1 MQRTLYNDGVEVGQD
16 DLRNTEDS
24 KIKEILTARQ
34 TAMRYGVLEGLTVS
48 VVGGNTVTIAA
59 GRALFANGEVAA
71 LDTPLTGLTGASF
84 SEGVSTFVGLR
95 LTEVTSNPKP
105 HESDPIVLDSRAA
118 SKLVAEFFVAAD
130 AASNPVALQKAI
142 TAELSD
148 KTFVL
153 LGEIS
158 GARGSLTVV
167 SATPLPIS
175 KGLGGMDPYRSNQ
188 IAAENAAALVT
199 LYGGTT
205 DPNAPAETDIH
216 PIASAEDHFH
226 RSLVAGGKPKA
237 NNPHGTSSADVGADI
252 LIEDTLA
259 RYHANAI
266 LGLAPGTDAFTPD
279 QGGSLAWGTGSFGII
294 TVGDLL
300 TRPDGVQER
309 LMIRGRE
316 FTQAQLTAVLVQTQS
331 LVALGFGADLYYILI
346 RWGSIQPESGGQPQV
361 VVTKKSDFD
370 ALCVLSDGSHA
381 SLNNATDTTVTDAS
395 RGERKFFVLGL
406 INWGGSDFSP
416 LPNKVT
422 IPDPD
427 GDLVYDASLPD
438 GHPFKIP
445 SGAKAI
451 DLRRYGTVTNEQ
463 VQKRTLRPDRITVPI
478 VTEENFVLHGGAR
491 FTPGKIVSVGGGLH
505 ANAAFAGNNDPLLK
519 HLTDNDADDLWGH
532 RHKGG
537 TQHALADAALDGFQS
552 AVNFVKQRDLT
563 MTILKWSD
571 LNGVT
576 GDRTMGD
583 AVGSSVDGDN
593 KGAVY
598 LLARTGYITNVG
610 IHVELKGVSGNA
622 TKVRTFINI
631 NGTDH
636 EIGSGLSATGAGYSS
651 FMMSPPFDTTHYA
664 VAGTPTSAALVQCY
678 HIVTHDNGTTHVAR
692 NLTVTAEF
700 HYES

>member
-24 KIKEILTARQ
+24 KTKEILTARQ

-226 RSLVAGGKPKA
+226 RSLVGGGKPKA

-279 QGGSLAWGTGSFGII
+279 QGGSLAWGTGII

-438 GHPFKIP
+438 GHPFITATP
-445 SGAKAI
+445 SADPSRRSGAEAYSSSRPHHCTYRHRRKLRPTRWSTVHAWE
-451 DLRRYGTVTNEQ
+451 DSVCGRWTACERGLRR
-463 VQKRTLRPDRITVPI
+463 
-478 VTEENFVLHGGAR
+478 
-491 FTPGKIVSVGGGLH
+491 
-505 ANAAFAGNNDPLLK
+505 
-519 HLTDNDADDLWGH
+519 
-532 RHKGG
+532 
-537 TQHALADAALDGFQS
+537 
-552 AVNFVKQRDLT
+552 
-563 MTILKWSD
+563 
-571 LNGVT
+571 
-576 GDRTMGD
+576 
-583 AVGSSVDGDN
+583 
-593 KGAVY
+593 
-598 LLARTGYITNVG
+598 
-610 IHVELKGVSGNA
+610 
-622 TKVRTFINI
+622 
-631 NGTDH
+631 
-636 EIGSGLSATGAGYSS
+636 
-651 FMMSPPFDTTHYA
+651 
-664 VAGTPTSAALVQCY
+664 
-678 HIVTHDNGTTHVAR
+678 
-692 NLTVTAEF
+692 
-700 HYES
+700 